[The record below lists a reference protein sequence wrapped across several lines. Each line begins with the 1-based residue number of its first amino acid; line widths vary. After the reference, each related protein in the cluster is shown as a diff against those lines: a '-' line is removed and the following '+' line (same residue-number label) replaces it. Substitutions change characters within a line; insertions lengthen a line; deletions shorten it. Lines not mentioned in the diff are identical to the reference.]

1 MMPTVC
7 LRTTH
12 ILYPSRALLTNMLL
26 RHREPKR
33 DEARLSPLREAG
45 RQAGRAMAQ
54 EGDGVLQEASWLF
67 SIFSVKEQNLGS
79 FTSHSKRKRRILWE
93 NWNLWSSSTVLGK
106 KRYSEPLVIKKKM
119 IKGSTINKKIDKNGK
134 NRVTK
139 DLISL

>member
-1 MMPTVC
+1 
-7 LRTTH
+7 
-12 ILYPSRALLTNMLL
+12 MLL

-67 SIFSVKEQNLGS
+67 SIFSVKEQIWGELL
-79 FTSHSKRKRRILWE
+79 HRVK
-93 NWNLWSSSTVLGK
+93 GK
-106 KRYSEPLVIKKKM
+106 VFRTKKKKKKM

-134 NRVTK
+134 K
-139 DLISL
+139 